1 MSTIPF
7 KTGIPAIIDSRHL
20 DAASLEPQYIDF
32 YNLAKQYDSVKYKND
47 PITAEVDFWEN
58 LSNANPVNIADIDS
72 SGEFVAWWLDK
83 YRKAHPKVK
92 ELLDERL
99 PKDAN
104 GNGGIEDTILQTIS
118 ESVGLL
124 FSQYLTPQR
133 RSMHYADEFDPTPD
147 DFLQVGVEGPQQLKE
162 VATFPRQ
169 NLQVMDPIGITPF
182 PYNNIIDD
190 KLDFDTRKNI
200 LGLSKRSEAI
210 FGRNMQQVI
219 YGGDGK
225 PDNAH
230 GTNLVTDYVHLR
242 RLGEI
247 HSDIMIEIGRILGG
261 AYKVLYWMVCN
272 KIANKQ
278 EAIPVVHTL
287 AVENTEQ
294 EVDDLMNA
302 IQDSWRTFT
311 MDDIR
316 S

>member
-7 KTGIPAIIDSRHL
+7 KTGIPAIVDSNVLDPNSL
-20 DAASLEPQYIDF
+20 DAQYVDF
-32 YNLAKQYDSVKYKND
+32 SNLSRQYDTLKYKND

-58 LSNANPVNIADIDS
+58 LANASPVDIAAIDS
-72 SGEFVAWWLDK
+72 SGEFVAWWLDR
-83 YRKAHPKVK
+83 YRKTHPKVK
-92 ELLDERL
+92 ELLDQRL
-99 PKDAN
+99 PN
-104 GNGGIEDTILQTIS
+104 IEDTILQTIS

-311 MDDIR
+311 MEDIR

>member
-1 MSTIPF
+1 MSAIPL
-7 KTGIPAIIDSRHL
+7 KTGIPAIVDSNLL
-20 DAASLEPQYIDF
+20 DSNLLDSQYIDF
-32 YNLAKQYDSVKYKND
+32 LNLARQYDSIKYKND

-58 LSNANPVNIADIDS
+58 LSNANPVDIADIDS

-83 YRKAHPKVK
+83 YRKTHPKVK
-92 ELLDERL
+92 ELLEERL
-99 PKDAN
+99 PN
-104 GNGGIEDTILQTIS
+104 IEDTILQTIS

-133 RSMHYADEFDPTPD
+133 RSMHYADEFEQPSTLEQWGGFRAEPT
-147 DFLQVGVEGPQQLKE
+147 
-162 VATFPRQ
+162 
-169 NLQVMDPIGITPF
+169 ITPF
-182 PYNNIIDD
+182 PYNNIIVD
-190 KLDFDTRKNI
+190 KLDFDTHKNI
-200 LGLSKRSEAI
+200 LGLSKRAEAI

-219 YGGDGK
+219 YGDDGA
-225 PDNAH
+225 PDKAH
-230 GTNLVTDYVHLR
+230 GTNLVTDYVHLH

-247 HSDIMIEIGRILGG
+247 HSDIMIEIGRIIGG
-261 AYKVLYWMVCN
+261 TEKMLFWMVCN
-272 KIANKQ
+272 KIGNKQ

-311 MDDIR
+311 MDNIR

>member
-1 MSTIPF
+1 MSTVPL
-7 KTGIPAIIDSRHL
+7 KTGIPDIVDSDALNPDTL
-20 DAASLEPQYIDF
+20 DPQYIDF
-32 YNLAKQYDSVKYKND
+32 HNLAKQYRSIKYKND

-58 LSNANPVNIADIDS
+58 LANTQPVDIAGIDS

-92 ELLDERL
+92 ELLEERL
-99 PKDAN
+99 PN
-104 GNGGIEDTILQTIS
+104 IEDTILQTWS

-133 RSMHYADEFDPTPD
+133 RSMHYADEFEQPSTLEQWGGFRAEPT
-147 DFLQVGVEGPQQLKE
+147 
-162 VATFPRQ
+162 
-169 NLQVMDPIGITPF
+169 ITPF
-182 PYNNIIDD
+182 PYNNIIVD
-190 KLDFDTRKNI
+190 KLDFDTHKNI
-200 LGLSKRSEAI
+200 LGLSKRAEAI

-219 YGGDGK
+219 YGDDGA
-225 PDNAH
+225 PDKAH
-230 GTNLVTDYVHLR
+230 GTNLVTDYVHLH

-261 AYKVLYWMVCN
+261 AYKVLFWLTCN

>member
-1 MSTIPF
+1 MSTVPL
-7 KTGIPAIIDSRHL
+7 KTGIPDIVDSDALNPDTL
-20 DAASLEPQYIDF
+20 DPQYIDF
-32 YNLAKQYDSVKYKND
+32 HNLAKQYRSIKYKND

-58 LSNANPVNIADIDS
+58 LANTQPVDIAGIDS

-83 YRKAHPKVK
+83 YRKVHPKVK
-92 ELLDERL
+92 ELLEERL
-99 PKDAN
+99 PN
-104 GNGGIEDTILQTIS
+104 IEDTILQTIS

-133 RSMHYADEFDPTPD
+133 RSMHYADEFEQPSTLEQWGGFRAEPT
-147 DFLQVGVEGPQQLKE
+147 
-162 VATFPRQ
+162 
-169 NLQVMDPIGITPF
+169 ITPF
-182 PYNNIIDD
+182 PYNNIIVD
-190 KLDFDTRKNI
+190 KLDFDTHKNI
-200 LGLSKRSEAI
+200 LGLSKRAEAI

-219 YGGDGK
+219 YGDDGA
-225 PDNAH
+225 PDKAH
-230 GTNLVTDYVHLR
+230 GTNLVTDYVHLH

-247 HSDIMIEIGRILGG
+247 HSDIMIEIGRIIGG
-261 AYKVLYWMVCN
+261 TEKMLFWMVCN
-272 KIANKQ
+272 KIGNKQ

>member
-1 MSTIPF
+1 MSAIPL
-7 KTGIPAIIDSRHL
+7 KTGIPAIVDSNIL
-20 DAASLEPQYIDF
+20 DSNSLDPQYIDF
-32 YNLAKQYDSVKYKND
+32 HNLAKQYDSIKYKND

-58 LSNANPVNIADIDS
+58 LSNANPVDIADIDS

-83 YRKAHPKVK
+83 YRKTHPKVK
-92 ELLDERL
+92 ELLEERL
-99 PKDAN
+99 PN
-104 GNGGIEDTILQTIS
+104 IEDTILQTIS

-124 FSQYLTPQR
+124 FSQYLTPHR
-133 RSMHYADEFDPTPD
+133 RDMHYADEFDPTPD
-147 DFLQVGVEGPQQLKE
+147 AP
-162 VATFPRQ
+162 T
-169 NLQVMDPIGITPF
+169 DPTYTPF
-182 PYNNIIDD
+182 PYNSIIDD

-200 LGLSKRSEAI
+200 LGLSKRTEAI

-219 YGGDGK
+219 YGGDGQ
-225 PDNAH
+225 PNLAH
-230 GTNLVTDYVHLR
+230 GTNLVTDYIHLQ

-247 HSDIMIEIGRILGG
+247 HSDIMIEVGRLLGG
-261 AYKVLYWMVCN
+261 TYKVLYWLTCN

-287 AVENTEQ
+287 EVENTEQ

>member
-1 MSTIPF
+1 MSAIPL
-7 KTGIPAIIDSRHL
+7 KTGIPAIVDSNLL
-20 DAASLEPQYIDF
+20 DSNSLDSQYIDF
-32 YNLAKQYDSVKYKND
+32 LNLARQYDSIKYKND

-58 LSNANPVNIADIDS
+58 LSNANPVDIADIDS

-83 YRKAHPKVK
+83 YRKTHPKVK
-92 ELLDERL
+92 ELLEERL
-99 PKDAN
+99 PN
-104 GNGGIEDTILQTIS
+104 IEDTILQTIS

-124 FSQYLTPQR
+124 FSQYLTPHR
-133 RSMHYADEFDPTPD
+133 RDMHYADEFDPTPD
-147 DFLQVGVEGPQQLKE
+147 GP
-162 VATFPRQ
+162 T
-169 NLQVMDPIGITPF
+169 DSTHTPF
-182 PYNNIIDD
+182 PYNSVIDD

-200 LGLSKRSEAI
+200 LGLSKRTEAI

-219 YGGDGK
+219 YGGDGL
-225 PDNAH
+225 PNLAH
-230 GTNLVTDYVHLR
+230 GTNLVTDYIHLQ

-247 HSDIMIEIGRILGG
+247 HSDIMIEVGRLLGG
-261 AYKVLYWMVCN
+261 AYKVLYWLTCN

-287 AVENTEQ
+287 QVENTEQ

-311 MDDIR
+311 MNDIR

>member
-1 MSTIPF
+1 MSAIPL
-7 KTGIPAIIDSRHL
+7 KTGIPAIVDSNLLDSNSL
-20 DAASLEPQYIDF
+20 DAQYIDF
-32 YNLAKQYDSVKYKND
+32 LNLARQYDSIKYKND

-58 LSNANPVNIADIDS
+58 LSNANPVDIADIDS

-83 YRKAHPKVK
+83 YRKTHPKVK
-92 ELLDERL
+92 ELLEERL
-99 PKDAN
+99 PN
-104 GNGGIEDTILQTIS
+104 IEDTILQTIS

-124 FSQYLTPQR
+124 FSQYLTPHR
-133 RSMHYADEFDPTPD
+133 RDMHYADEFDPTPD
-147 DFLQVGVEGPQQLKE
+147 GP
-162 VATFPRQ
+162 T
-169 NLQVMDPIGITPF
+169 DSTHTPF
-182 PYNNIIDD
+182 PYNNVIDD

-200 LGLSKRSEAI
+200 LGLSKRTEAI

-219 YGGDGK
+219 YGGDGQ
-225 PDNAH
+225 PNLAH
-230 GTNLVTDYVHLR
+230 GTNLVTDYIHLQ

-247 HSDIMIEIGRILGG
+247 HSDIMIEVGRLLGG
-261 AYKVLYWMVCN
+261 TYKVLYWLTCN

-287 AVENTEQ
+287 QVENTEQ

-311 MDDIR
+311 MNDIR

>member
-1 MSTIPF
+1 MSTVPL
-7 KTGIPAIIDSRHL
+7 KTGIPDIVDSDALNPDTL
-20 DAASLEPQYIDF
+20 DPQYIDF
-32 YNLAKQYDSVKYKND
+32 HNLAKQYRSIKYKND

-58 LSNANPVNIADIDS
+58 LANTQPVDIAGIDS

-83 YRKAHPKVK
+83 YRKVHPKVK
-92 ELLDERL
+92 ELLEERL
-99 PKDAN
+99 PN
-104 GNGGIEDTILQTIS
+104 IEDTILQTIS

-133 RSMHYADEFDPTPD
+133 RSMHYADEFEQPSTLEQWGGFRAEPT
-147 DFLQVGVEGPQQLKE
+147 
-162 VATFPRQ
+162 
-169 NLQVMDPIGITPF
+169 ITPF
-182 PYNNIIDD
+182 PYNNIIVD
-190 KLDFDTRKNI
+190 KLDFDTHKNI
-200 LGLSKRSEAI
+200 LGLSKRAEAI

-219 YGGDGK
+219 YGDDGA
-225 PDNAH
+225 PDKAH
-230 GTNLVTDYVHLR
+230 GTNLVTDYVHLH

-247 HSDIMIEIGRILGG
+247 HSDIMIEIGRIIGG
-261 AYKVLYWMVCN
+261 TEKMLFWMVCN
-272 KIANKQ
+272 KIGNKQ

-311 MDDIR
+311 MDNIR

>member
-1 MSTIPF
+1 MSTIPL
-7 KTGIPAIIDSRHL
+7 KTGIPAIVDSNAL
-20 DAASLEPQYIDF
+20 DPDSLDPQYIDF
-32 YNLAKQYDSVKYKND
+32 YNLGRQYDNIKYKND

-58 LSNANPVNIADIDS
+58 LANANPVDIADIDS

-83 YRKAHPKVK
+83 YRKTHPKVK
-92 ELLDERL
+92 ELLKKRL
-99 PKDAN
+99 PN
-104 GNGGIEDTILQTIS
+104 IEDTILQTIS

-147 DFLQVGVEGPQQLKE
+147 AP
-162 VATFPRQ
+162 T
-169 NLQVMDPIGITPF
+169 DPTSTPF
-182 PYNNIIDD
+182 PYNSVIDD

-200 LGLSKRSEAI
+200 LGLSKRTEAI

-219 YGGDGK
+219 YGGEGQ
-225 PDNAH
+225 PNLAH
-230 GTNLVTDYVHLR
+230 GTNRVTDYMHLQ

-247 HSDIMIEIGRILGG
+247 HSDIMIEVGRLLGG
-261 AYKVLYWMVCN
+261 AYKVLYWLTCN

-287 AVENTEQ
+287 EVENTEQ
-294 EVDDLMNA
+294 EVDDLKNA

-311 MDDIR
+311 MNDIK

>member
-1 MSTIPF
+1 MSTIPL

-99 PKDAN
+99 PN
-104 GNGGIEDTILQTIS
+104 IEDTILQTIS

-147 DFLQVGVEGPQQLKE
+147 TEGLIVLDRQALQEFE
-162 VATFPRQ
+162 AEFPT
-169 NLQVMDPIGITPF
+169 VPSVTPF
-182 PYNNIIDD
+182 PYNNVIDD

-247 HSDIMIEIGRILGG
+247 HSDIMIEIGRIIGG
-261 AYKVLYWMVCN
+261 TEKMLFWMVCN

-311 MDDIR
+311 MEDIR

>member
-1 MSTIPF
+1 MSTVPL
-7 KTGIPAIIDSRHL
+7 KTGIPAIVDSNALNPDSL
-20 DAASLEPQYIDF
+20 DPQYIDF
-32 YNLAKQYDSVKYKND
+32 YKLGRQYDTIKYEND

-58 LSNANPVNIADIDS
+58 LANAQPVDIASIDS

-83 YRKAHPKVK
+83 YRKTHPKVK
-92 ELLDERL
+92 ELLDQRL
-99 PKDAN
+99 PN
-104 GNGGIEDTILQTIS
+104 IEDTILQTIS

-147 DFLQVGVEGPQQLKE
+147 TEGLIVLDRQALQEFE
-162 VATFPRQ
+162 AEFPTAPS
-169 NLQVMDPIGITPF
+169 VTPF
-182 PYNNIIDD
+182 PYNNVIDD

-200 LGLSKRSEAI
+200 LGLSKRTEAI

-230 GTNLVTDYVHLR
+230 GTNLVTDYIHLK

-247 HSDIMIEIGRILGG
+247 HSDIMIEIGRIIGG
-261 AYKVLYWMVCN
+261 TEKMLFWMVCN
-272 KIANKQ
+272 KIGNKQ

>member
-7 KTGIPAIIDSRHL
+7 KTGIPAIVDSNVLDPNSL
-20 DAASLEPQYIDF
+20 DAQYVDF
-32 YNLAKQYDSVKYKND
+32 SNLSRQYDTLKYKND

-58 LSNANPVNIADIDS
+58 LANASPVDIAAIDS
-72 SGEFVAWWLDK
+72 SGEFVAWWLDR
-83 YRKAHPKVK
+83 YRKTHPKVK
-92 ELLDERL
+92 ELLDQRL
-99 PKDAN
+99 PN
-104 GNGGIEDTILQTIS
+104 IEDTILQTIS

-147 DFLQVGVEGPQQLKE
+147 YEQGSS
-162 VATFPRQ
+162 
-169 NLQVMDPIGITPF
+169 ITPF
-182 PYNNIIDD
+182 PYNNVIDD

-219 YGGDGK
+219 YGGDGQ
-225 PDNAH
+225 PTLAH
-230 GTNLVTDYVHLR
+230 GTNLVTDYIHYQ

-261 AYKVLYWMVCN
+261 TYKVLYWLTCN

>member
-1 MSTIPF
+1 MSTVPL
-7 KTGIPAIIDSRHL
+7 KTGIPDIVDSDALNPDTL
-20 DAASLEPQYIDF
+20 DPQYIDF
-32 YNLAKQYDSVKYKND
+32 HNLAKQYRSIKYKND

-58 LSNANPVNIADIDS
+58 LANTQPVDIAGIDS

-92 ELLDERL
+92 ELLEERL
-99 PKDAN
+99 PN
-104 GNGGIEDTILQTIS
+104 IEDTILQTIS

-147 DFLQVGVEGPQQLKE
+147 SEQ
-162 VATFPRQ
+162 
-169 NLQVMDPIGITPF
+169 DPSITPF
-182 PYNNIIDD
+182 PYNNIIVD
-190 KLDFDTRKNI
+190 KLDFDTHKNI
-200 LGLSKRSEAI
+200 LGLSKRAEAI
-210 FGRNMQQVI
+210 FGRNMRQVI
-219 YGGDGK
+219 YGDDGK
-225 PDNAH
+225 PNLAH
-230 GTNLVTDYVHLR
+230 GTNLVTDYVHYQ

-261 AYKVLYWMVCN
+261 AYKVLFWLTCN

>member
-1 MSTIPF
+1 MSTIPL
-7 KTGIPAIIDSRHL
+7 KTGIPAIVDSNHL
-20 DAASLEPQYIDF
+20 DRELLDSQYIDF
-32 YNLAKQYDSVKYKND
+32 FDLARQYDSIKYKND

-83 YRKAHPKVK
+83 YRKTHPKVK
-92 ELLDERL
+92 ELLEERL
-99 PKDAN
+99 PN
-104 GNGGIEDTILQTIS
+104 IEDTILQTIS

-124 FSQYLTPQR
+124 FSQYLTPHR
-133 RSMHYADEFDPTPD
+133 RDMHYADEFDPTPD
-147 DFLQVGVEGPQQLKE
+147 G
-162 VATFPRQ
+162 TY
-169 NLQVMDPIGITPF
+169 DPNYTPF
-182 PYNNIIDD
+182 PYNSVIDD

-200 LGLSKRSEAI
+200 LGLSKRTEAI

-219 YGGDGK
+219 YGGDGQ
-225 PDNAH
+225 PNLAH
-230 GTNLVTDYVHLR
+230 GTNLVTDYIHLQ

-247 HSDIMIEIGRILGG
+247 HSDIMIEVGRLLGG
-261 AYKVLYWMVCN
+261 TYKVLYWLTCN

-287 AVENTEQ
+287 KVENSEQ

-311 MDDIR
+311 MSDIK

>member
-1 MSTIPF
+1 MSTIPL
-7 KTGIPAIIDSRHL
+7 KTGIPDIVDSDALNPDTL
-20 DAASLEPQYIDF
+20 DPQYIDF
-32 YNLAKQYDSVKYKND
+32 HNLAKQYRSIKYKND

-58 LSNANPVNIADIDS
+58 LANAQPIDIAGIDS
-72 SGEFVAWWLDK
+72 SGEFIAWWLDK

-92 ELLDERL
+92 ELVNQRL
-99 PKDAN
+99 PN
-104 GNGGIEDTILQTIS
+104 IEDTLLQTIS

-133 RSMHYADEFDPTPD
+133 RSMHYADEFDPTPETP
-147 DFLQVGVEGPQQLKE
+147 VGFDLGPGTGMSE
-162 VATFPRQ
+162 PGSEDVR
-169 NLQVMDPIGITPF
+169 DTPF
-182 PYNNIIDD
+182 PYNNIIVD
-190 KLDFDTRKNI
+190 KLDFDTHKNI
-200 LGLSKRSEAI
+200 LGLSKRAEAI

-219 YGGDGK
+219 YGGDGQ
-225 PDNAH
+225 PNLAH
-230 GTNLVTDYVHLR
+230 GTNLVTDYVHYQ

-247 HSDIMIEIGRILGG
+247 HSDIMIEIGRIVSG
-261 AYKVLYWMVCN
+261 AYKVLYWLTCN

>member
-1 MSTIPF
+1 MSTVPL
-7 KTGIPAIIDSRHL
+7 KTGIPAIVESNHL
-20 DAASLEPQYIDF
+20 DPNSLDPQYIDF
-32 YNLAKQYDSVKYKND
+32 LNLARQYDTIKYKND

-58 LSNANPVNIADIDS
+58 LANAQPVDIASIDS

-83 YRKAHPKVK
+83 YRKTHPKVK
-92 ELLDERL
+92 ELLEERL
-99 PKDAN
+99 PN
-104 GNGGIEDTILQTIS
+104 IEDTILQTIS

-147 DFLQVGVEGPQQLKE
+147 SEQ
-162 VATFPRQ
+162 
-169 NLQVMDPIGITPF
+169 DPSITPF

-200 LGLSKRSEAI
+200 LGLSKRAEAI

-219 YGGDGK
+219 YGGDGQ
-225 PDNAH
+225 PNLAH
-230 GTNLVTDYVHLR
+230 GTNLVTDYVHYQ

-261 AYKVLYWMVCN
+261 AYKVLFWLTCN

>member
-1 MSTIPF
+1 MSTVPL
-7 KTGIPAIIDSRHL
+7 KTGIPAIVDSNALNPDSL
-20 DAASLEPQYIDF
+20 DPQYIDF
-32 YNLAKQYDSVKYKND
+32 YKLGRQYDTIKYEND

-58 LSNANPVNIADIDS
+58 LANAQPVDIASIDS
-72 SGEFVAWWLDK
+72 SGEFVALWLDK
-83 YRKAHPKVK
+83 YRKTHPKVK
-92 ELLDERL
+92 ELLEERL
-99 PKDAN
+99 PN
-104 GNGGIEDTILQTIS
+104 IEDTILQTIS

-124 FSQYLTPQR
+124 FTQYLTPQR
-133 RSMHYADEFDPTPD
+133 RSMHYADEFDPTPETP
-147 DFLQVGVEGPQQLKE
+147 VGFDLGPGTGMSAAGSE
-162 VATFPRQ
+162 DVR
-169 NLQVMDPIGITPF
+169 DTPF
-182 PYNNIIDD
+182 PYNNIIVD
-190 KLDFDTRKNI
+190 KLDFDTQKNI
-200 LGLSKRSEAI
+200 LGLSKRAEAI

-219 YGGDGK
+219 YGLDGQ
-225 PDNAH
+225 PNLPH
-230 GTNLVTDYVHLR
+230 GTNLVTDYVHYH

-261 AYKVLYWMVCN
+261 TYKVSFWLTCN

-278 EAIPVVHTL
+278 EAIPVVHTH

>member
-1 MSTIPF
+1 MSTIPL
-7 KTGIPAIIDSRHL
+7 KTGIPAMVDSNHL
-20 DAASLEPQYIDF
+20 DPNSLDPQYIDF
-32 YNLAKQYDSVKYKND
+32 LNLARQYDTIKYKND

-58 LSNANPVNIADIDS
+58 LANAQPVDIAGIDS

-83 YRKAHPKVK
+83 YRKTHPKVK
-92 ELLDERL
+92 ELLEERL
-99 PKDAN
+99 PN
-104 GNGGIEDTILQTIS
+104 IEDTILQTIS

-147 DFLQVGVEGPQQLKE
+147 SEQ
-162 VATFPRQ
+162 
-169 NLQVMDPIGITPF
+169 DPSITPF

-200 LGLSKRSEAI
+200 LGLSKRAEAI

-219 YGGDGK
+219 YGGDGQ
-225 PDNAH
+225 PNLAH
-230 GTNLVTDYVHLR
+230 GTNLVTDYVHYQ

-261 AYKVLYWMVCN
+261 AYKVLYWLTCN

>member
-1 MSTIPF
+1 MSAIPL
-7 KTGIPAIIDSRHL
+7 KTGIPAIVDSNHL
-20 DAASLEPQYIDF
+20 DSTSLDAQYIDF
-32 YNLAKQYDSVKYKND
+32 LNLARQYDSIKYKND

-58 LSNANPVNIADIDS
+58 LSNANPVDIADIDS

-83 YRKAHPKVK
+83 YRKTHPKVK
-92 ELLDERL
+92 ELLKKRL
-99 PKDAN
+99 PN
-104 GNGGIEDTILQTIS
+104 IEDTILQTIS
-118 ESVGLL
+118 ESVGIL

-147 DFLQVGVEGPQQLKE
+147 AP
-162 VATFPRQ
+162 T
-169 NLQVMDPIGITPF
+169 DPTSTPF
-182 PYNNIIDD
+182 PYNSVIDD

-200 LGLSKRSEAI
+200 LGLSKRTEAI

-219 YGGDGK
+219 YGGEGQ
-225 PDNAH
+225 PNLAH
-230 GTNLVTDYVHLR
+230 GTNLVTDYIHLQ

-247 HSDIMIEIGRILGG
+247 HSDIMIEVGRLLGG
-261 AYKVLYWMVCN
+261 AYKVLYWLTCN

-287 AVENTEQ
+287 EVENTEQ

-311 MDDIR
+311 MNDIK

>member
-1 MSTIPF
+1 MSAIPL
-7 KTGIPAIIDSRHL
+7 KTGIPAIVDSNLL
-20 DAASLEPQYIDF
+20 DSNSLDSQYIDF
-32 YNLAKQYDSVKYKND
+32 LNLARQYDSIKYKND

-58 LSNANPVNIADIDS
+58 LSNANPVDIADIDS

-83 YRKAHPKVK
+83 YRKTHPKVK
-92 ELLDERL
+92 ELLEERL
-99 PKDAN
+99 PN
-104 GNGGIEDTILQTIS
+104 IEDTILQTIS

-124 FSQYLTPQR
+124 FSQYLTPHR
-133 RSMHYADEFDPTPD
+133 RDMHYADEFDPTPD
-147 DFLQVGVEGPQQLKE
+147 DFLQTGVSGPQQLKE
-162 VATFPRQ
+162 VAVDIYKGAT
-169 NLQVMDPIGITPF
+169 LDPTGITPV
-182 PYNNIIDD
+182 PYNNVIDD

-200 LGLSKRSEAI
+200 LGLSKRTEAI

-219 YGGDGK
+219 YGTEGR
-225 PDNAH
+225 PDLAH
-230 GTNLVTDYVHLR
+230 GTNLVTDYIHLR

-247 HSDIMIEIGRILGG
+247 HSDIMIEVGRLLGG
-261 AYKVLYWMVCN
+261 AYKVLYWLTCN

-287 AVENTEQ
+287 EVENTEQ

>member
-1 MSTIPF
+1 MSTIPL
-7 KTGIPAIIDSRHL
+7 KTGIPAIVDSNVLDPNSL
-20 DAASLEPQYIDF
+20 DAQYVDF
-32 YNLAKQYDSVKYKND
+32 SNLSRQYDTLKYKND

-58 LSNANPVNIADIDS
+58 LANASPVDIAAIDS
-72 SGEFVAWWLDK
+72 SGEFVAWWLDR
-83 YRKAHPKVK
+83 YRKTHPKVK
-92 ELLDERL
+92 ELLDQRL
-99 PKDAN
+99 PN
-104 GNGGIEDTILQTIS
+104 IEDTILQTIS

-147 DFLQVGVEGPQQLKE
+147 YEQGSS
-162 VATFPRQ
+162 
-169 NLQVMDPIGITPF
+169 ITPF
-182 PYNNIIDD
+182 PYNNVIDD

-219 YGGDGK
+219 YGGDGQ
-225 PDNAH
+225 PNLAH
-230 GTNLVTDYVHLR
+230 GTNLVTDYIHYQ

-261 AYKVLYWMVCN
+261 TYKVLYWLTCN

>member
-1 MSTIPF
+1 MSVIPL
-7 KTGIPAIIDSRHL
+7 KTGIPAIVDSNVLDPNSL
-20 DAASLEPQYIDF
+20 DAQYIEFSD
-32 YNLAKQYDSVKYKND
+32 LARKYDSIKYKND

-58 LSNANPVNIADIDS
+58 LANASPVDIAEIDS

-83 YRKAHPKVK
+83 YRKTHPKVK

-99 PKDAN
+99 PN
-104 GNGGIEDTILQTIS
+104 IEDTILQTIS

-147 DFLQVGVEGPQQLKE
+147 SPS
-162 VATFPRQ
+162 
-169 NLQVMDPIGITPF
+169 DPSVTPF
-182 PYNNIIDD
+182 PYNNVIDD

-200 LGLSKRSEAI
+200 LGLSKRTEAI

-219 YGGDGK
+219 YGGDGQ
-225 PDNAH
+225 PNFAH
-230 GTNLVTDYVHLR
+230 GTNLVTDYIHLR

-261 AYKVLYWMVCN
+261 TYKVLYWLTCN

-302 IQDSWRTFT
+302 IQDSWRGFT

>member
-7 KTGIPAIIDSRHL
+7 KTGIPAIVDSNVLDPNSL
-20 DAASLEPQYIDF
+20 DAQYVDF
-32 YNLAKQYDSVKYKND
+32 SNLSRQYDTLKYKND

-58 LSNANPVNIADIDS
+58 LANASPVDIAAIDS
-72 SGEFVAWWLDK
+72 SGEFVAWWLDR
-83 YRKAHPKVK
+83 YRKTHPKVK
-92 ELLDERL
+92 ELLDQRL
-99 PKDAN
+99 PN
-104 GNGGIEDTILQTIS
+104 IEDTILQTIS

-147 DFLQVGVEGPQQLKE
+147 TEGLIVLDRQALQEFE
-162 VATFPRQ
+162 AEFPT
-169 NLQVMDPIGITPF
+169 VPSVTPF
-182 PYNNIIDD
+182 PYNNVIDD

-230 GTNLVTDYVHLR
+230 GTNLVTDYIHYQ

-261 AYKVLYWMVCN
+261 TYKVLYWLTCN

>member
-7 KTGIPAIIDSRHL
+7 KTGIPAIVDSNVLDPNSL
-20 DAASLEPQYIDF
+20 DAQYVDF
-32 YNLAKQYDSVKYKND
+32 SNLSRQYDTLKYKND

-58 LSNANPVNIADIDS
+58 LANASPVDIAAIDS
-72 SGEFVAWWLDK
+72 SGEFVAWWLDR
-83 YRKAHPKVK
+83 YRKTHPKVK
-92 ELLDERL
+92 ELLDQRL
-99 PKDAN
+99 PN
-104 GNGGIEDTILQTIS
+104 IEDTILQTIS

-147 DFLQVGVEGPQQLKE
+147 YEQGSS
-162 VATFPRQ
+162 
-169 NLQVMDPIGITPF
+169 ITPF
-182 PYNNIIDD
+182 PYNNVIDD

-219 YGGDGK
+219 YGGDGQ
-225 PDNAH
+225 PNLAH
-230 GTNLVTDYVHLR
+230 GTNLVTDYIHYQ

-261 AYKVLYWMVCN
+261 TYKVLYWLTCN